1 MRFINHLFFFFNDT
15 ATTEIYTLSLHDALP
30 ISLTPAAGAAFARGP
45 PGSLAAYDSFLK
57 GEAASQGSN
66 AFDLSSLRR
75 AIGYYEQ
82 AVTVDS
88 AFALAWA
95 RLAQARAFAYGML
108 GNLPADARAA
118 RVAVERAQALAP
130 GSPNVQLALGIYQQ
144 QVPNDLLRALEA
156 DRVGLERAPANADLL
171 SSAAVGEVGLGR
183 LDGALAHLDQA
194 LNFDPRSVRGMRRS
208 E

>member
-1 MRFINHLFFFFNDT
+1 MSF
-15 ATTEIYTLSLHDALP
+15 DAPLTDVFEMQTNIAGKVAHELQLP
-30 ISLTPAAGAAFARGP
+30 LTPAAQQALAQRPTA
-45 PGSLAAYDSFLK
+45 SLTAYDAFLK

-88 AFALAWA
+88 AFAPAWA
-95 RLAQARAFAYGML
+95 RLAQARAFAYGLL

-144 QVPNDLLRALEA
+144 QVPNDLLRALQA
-156 DRVGLERAPANADLL
+156 DRVG
-171 SSAAVGEVGLGR
+171 
-183 LDGALAHLDQA
+183 
-194 LNFDPRSVRGMRRS
+194 RS
-208 E
+208 EEHTSELQSQSNLVCRLLLEKKKT